1 MTVRKGLLCIGCA
14 IWVGVAGAAP
24 VEFTSEQSGTIY
36 LGAIADRDWGRPVAA
51 GDLDGDGYDEVLV
64 SASESWGGHMS
75 HVYIVRGGPGA
86 AGRGVVDLSLG
97 GVDQVIIGAALDDN
111 LGSSIEFGD
120 VNGDGYTDLLL
131 CASTANNGSLA
142 EAGAAYLFYG
152 GPSFFASAVRD
163 LAVAGSWDVK
173 IGGPQAYGDLGGAG
187 SFNGFD
193 AHAAAIGNLNG
204 DNYGD
209 IVLGVHSADGD
220 TGRDQA
226 GRVYVVFGASFPSGT
241 SRTLTN
247 SSHYDVLIYGKST
260 YDETGDS
267 VLTGDLTGDGLD
279 ELIIPNCYYSQ
290 ALFGCE
296 GAVHIYRGRTTWTKN
311 HYLRTAPADVTLL
324 GWRKYDELGTSA
336 AVGDFNGDG
345 MPDLAAAAPGAEL
358 GTFTDQRG
366 DGVIYGLFGSAAY
379 QTGTH
384 TIHYGTATP
393 DFRFVG
399 ESEENLGTL
408 VSRGDFN
415 GDGYDDIAAAERFGG
430 PETNGV
436 VEVLFGRAF
445 AGNPTFTANV
455 NTDVRIVGAP
465 QDRIGFS
472 LSVSDVDGNGV
483 HEVLFGTPFNNGSYP
498 NEAGTAYIIGLLVCG
513 DLDGD
518 LDVDADDYA
527 IFRAAF
533 GRAVGDP
540 AYVAGADLDGDGRV
554 TLADY
559 QQWLACYRDFVGNP
573 TAKPPVAGPADPKP
587 VFSQPTL
594 LPDRRTR

>member
-1 MTVRKGLLCIGCA
+1 MLVRKGLLCIGCA
-14 IWVGVAGAAP
+14 VWVSMAGAVP
-24 VEFTSEQSGTIY
+24 VEFASEQAGTIY

-64 SASESWGGHMS
+64 SASESWGGYIS

-86 AGRGVVDLSLG
+86 AERGVVDLSAG

-111 LGSSIEFGD
+111 LGSSFAFGD
-120 VNGDGYTDLLL
+120 VNGDGYDDLLV
-131 CASTANNGSLA
+131 CASSADNGSLA
-142 EAGAAYLFYG
+142 EAGVAYLFYG
-152 GPSFFASAVRD
+152 GPSFFASPVRD
-163 LAVAGSWDVK
+163 LSVAGSWNVK

-204 DNYGD
+204 DSYGD

-226 GRVYVVFGASFPSGT
+226 GRVYVVFGAPFPTGT

-260 YDETGDS
+260 YDETGDF

-311 HYLRTAPADVTLL
+311 HYLRTTPADITLL

-345 MPDLAAAAPGAEL
+345 TPDLAAAAPGAEL

-366 DGVIYGLFGSAAY
+366 DGVIYGLFGSPAY

-384 TIHYGTATP
+384 TMHFGTATP

-408 VSRGDFN
+408 IEAGDFN
-415 GDGYDDIAAAERFGG
+415 GDGYDDIAAAERFAG
-430 PETNGV
+430 PQTNGV

-445 AGNPTFTANV
+445 AGNPTFTANLD
-455 NTDVRIVGAP
+455 TDAHIVGAP
-465 QDRIGFS
+465 EDRIGFS
-472 LSVSDVDGNGV
+472 LTVSDVDGDGV

-498 NEAGTAYIIGLLVCG
+498 NEAGTAYVFSLLVCG

-527 IFRAAF
+527 IFRSTY
-533 GRAVGDP
+533 GRSLGDP
-540 AYVAGADLDGDGRV
+540 AYVPAADFDGDGRV
-554 TLADY
+554 TLVDY

-573 TAKPPVAGPADPKP
+573 AAQPPVVRRVVPQP
-587 VFSQPTL
+587 VASQAIS